1 MKSHINKEFRK
12 CFLQLP
18 DRIKK
23 QARDNYRMWRVNPR
37 HASLE
42 FKRVSQ
48 KNPVYSVRV
57 GLGWRALGIVYED
70 NIIGYWIGSH
80 EDYNKRINKV

>member
-1 MKSHINKEFRK
+1 M
-12 CFLQLP
+12 QLP

-42 FKRVSQ
+42 FKRVSK
-48 KNPVYSVRV
+48 KNPVYSV
-57 GLGWRALGIVYED
+57 
-70 NIIGYWIGSH
+70 
-80 EDYNKRINKV
+80 